1 MGGCTVPSNGYERD
15 HKAVA
20 AMPPQRK
27 FMIMGVIQ
35 LALFWNSRCMCP
47 DCLETRK
54 GAEVAVVGWYLGI
67 LIGGKINAAEGTEVD
82 GAPETLV
89 QTENAALLDHFPVK
103 LNTS

>member
-1 MGGCTVPSNGYERD
+1 LELSLYVPRLFRD
-15 HKAVA
+15 
-20 AMPPQRK
+20 
-27 FMIMGVIQ
+27 
-35 LALFWNSRCMCP
+35 
-47 DCLETRK
+47 TK

-89 QTENAALLDHFPVK
+89 QTENAALLDHFTVK